1 MTIGFSMPMAG
12 NWSGRQHT
20 DEAARATV
28 SGIDPFKQKPSA
40 DGILKLPS
48 RLRRDLIVLVV
59 IKLAMLALLVWF
71 ALLFQFRAP
80 GWCGVAA
87 VALLLAY
94 EHSLVSP
101 SDLRRLNAAF
111 FTMNG
116 IIATIFLA
124 FVAADLWLRS

>member
-59 IKLAMLALLVWF
+59 IKLAMLSLLYC
-71 ALLFQFRAP
+71 LFF
-80 GWCGVAA
+80 
-87 VALLLAY
+87 
-94 EHSLVSP
+94 SP
-101 SDLRRLNAAF
+101 SHRPAID
-111 FTMNG
+111 TVSH
-116 IIATIFLA
+116 IAGQQS
-124 FVAADLWLRS
+124 R